1 LIGEPG
7 LDHHARTVAIGGLDD
22 PVLDLLEQPYRVEH
36 LDNACPSI
44 EAVEADQLLR
54 NEPVLSLRD
63 PCAGIEHVE
72 HVRGLDTGAAADL
85 EVVEIVSRRDLDG
98 ARAELGIGMLVGDDR
113 DQPARQRVPDL
124 LAHPLAV
131 AIVLR
136 MHRDGH
142 VGKHRLRPR
151 GGDMD
156 EAAAVLERIF
166 EVPELALDLLGLD
179 LEVRDGGAELR
190 IPIDE
195 ALVAVEQALAIEL
208 HEHLEDGA
216 AEALVHRE
224 ALVRPVARS
233 AEAAELAGDL
243 ASAFGLPFPDE
254 IDEPI
259 AGHVGALA
267 PLSFELALD
276 DHLGCNSGMI
286 HADHPKRILP
296 LQARVADEDV
306 LERVVE
312 RVADME
318 RAGHVRRRDDDREGL
333 GVGALRA
340 EQPPLLPIRI
350 PAGLDRGRVESLRQF
365 AHAGALNG
373 TSSVMPAKAG
383 ISGREAAAGP
393 AETPASLG

>member
-1 LIGEPG
+1 MIGISRPVSG
-7 LDHHARTVAIGGLDD
+7 L
-22 PVLDLLEQPYRVEH
+22 
-36 LDNACPSI
+36 
-44 EAVEADQLLR
+44 
-54 NEPVLSLRD
+54 
-63 PCAGIEHVE
+63 
-72 HVRGLDTGAAADL
+72 
-85 EVVEIVSRRDLDG
+85 
-98 ARAELGIGMLVGDDR
+98 
-113 DQPARQRVPDL
+113 PDL
-124 LAHPLAV
+124 LAHPVAV

-151 GGDMD
+151 RGDMD

-190 IPIDE
+190 VPIDE

-254 IDEPI
+254 VDELI
-259 AGHVGALA
+259 ARHVGALA

-276 DHLGCNSGMI
+276 DHLGCDSGMI
-286 HADHPKRILP
+286 HADDPQGILA
-296 LQARVADEDV
+296 LQPRVADQYV
-306 LERVVE
+306 LQRIVE
-312 RVADME
+312 RVADVQ
-318 RAGHVRRRDDDREGL
+318 RPGHVRRRDHDRERLRVGPL
-333 GVGALRA
+333 GA
-340 EQPPLLPIRI
+340 EQPLLLPIRV
-350 PAGLDRGRVESLRQF
+350 PAPLDFGGIEGLGQL
-365 AHAGALNG
+365 AHGA
-373 TSSVMPAKAG
+373 
-383 ISGREAAAGP
+383 RY
-393 AETPASLG
+393 